1 MAPPEMSS
9 HGAHSGA
16 VIVRPKPPASGTT
29 TAESMNSSSMPSS
42 VANIPI
48 ARNILFHM
56 MVPETGIL
64 LLRDEPLAIASVES
78 STHSGTGL
86 EKPLALGNL
95 ERL

>member
-1 MAPPEMSS
+1 MQPVWKARQRAYSLIKPLGSVHKFKIVMAPPEMSN

-16 VIVRPKPPASGTT
+16 VIERPMPPASGTT

-56 MVPETGIL
+56 MVPEI
-64 LLRDEPLAIASVES
+64 EI
-78 STHSGTGL
+78 
-86 EKPLALGNL
+86 
-95 ERL
+95 